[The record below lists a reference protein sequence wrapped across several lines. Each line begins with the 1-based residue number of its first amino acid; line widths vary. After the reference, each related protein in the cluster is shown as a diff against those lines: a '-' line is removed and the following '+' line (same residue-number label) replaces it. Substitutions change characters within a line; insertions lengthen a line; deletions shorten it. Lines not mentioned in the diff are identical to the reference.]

1 MSAFVLATCLFLV
14 VALVITSV
22 VLFVRSHREHD
33 SVGGL
38 IGMTAMIFAGFP
50 AAAYGAM
57 TGSL

>member
-1 MSAFVLATCLFLV
+1 MSAFLLATCLFLV
-14 VALVITSV
+14 VAFVIASLVA
-22 VLFVRSHREHD
+22 FVRSHRDDD

-38 IGMTAMIFAGFP
+38 IGMTAMIFAGIP